1 MTPAGG
7 APVQVLTVGH
17 SNHSPEAF
25 LALLTR
31 HGVTA
36 LGDVRSA
43 PWSRFNP
50 HFNRKALSASLP
62 AGGIAY
68 AWLGR
73 ELGGRPDDP
82 ACYED
87 GGLRYDRLAQ
97 TALYRQGIARV
108 LRGAAE
114 HRLALM
120 CAEKDP
126 LHCHRALLVS
136 RSLEDEGLEP
146 WVPPVPEGGAVG
158 VPSAAQARPP
168 RARLAATIATW
179 SGGTSQVPRGRPARP
194 LTTIEPVSATAA
206 STSVMPTSA

>member
-1 MTPAGG
+1 MPT
-7 APVQVLTVGH
+7 VQVLTVGH
-17 SNHSPEAF
+17 SNHAPEDF
-25 LALLTR
+25 LALLAQ

-50 HFNRKALSASLP
+50 HFNRKALSASLS
-62 AGGIAY
+62 ASGIAY
-68 AWLGR
+68 VWLGR

-87 GGLRYDRLAQ
+87 GGLRYDRLAR
-97 TALYRQGIARV
+97 TALYRQGIERV

-114 HRLALM
+114 RRLALM

-136 RSLEDEGLEP
+136 RSLEDEGLEIAHILADGSLEP
-146 WVPPVPEGGAVG
+146 HDSVMDRLL
-158 VPSAAQARPP
+158 AAHSPDDLFTERKSRADRIAEAARTPP
-168 RARLAATIATW
+168 RRRKRA
-179 SGGTSQVPRGRPARP
+179 
-194 LTTIEPVSATAA
+194 
-206 STSVMPTSA
+206 

>member
-1 MTPAGG
+1 M
-7 APVQVLTVGH
+7 QILTVGH
-17 SNHSPEAF
+17 SYHSWEAF

-43 PWSRFNP
+43 PRSRFNP
-50 HFNRKALSASLP
+50 HFNRKALSASLS
-62 AGGIAY
+62 ASGIAY
-68 AWLGR
+68 VWLGL

-87 GGLRYDRLAQ
+87 GELRYDRLAQ
-97 TALYRQGIARV
+97 TALYREGIERV
-108 LRGAAE
+108 LHGTAE

-136 RSLEDEGLEP
+136 RSLEDEGLE
-146 WVPPVPEGGAVG
+146 VAHILADGGLEPHESVMDRLLATRHRDDG
-158 VPSAAQARPP
+158 LFAEPKLRAGQIDEATRTPP
-168 RARLAATIATW
+168 RRRK
-179 SGGTSQVPRGRPARP
+179 RG
-194 LTTIEPVSATAA
+194 
-206 STSVMPTSA
+206 

>member
-1 MTPAGG
+1 MPT
-7 APVQVLTVGH
+7 VQVLTVGH
-17 SNHSPEAF
+17 SNHAPEDF
-25 LALLTR
+25 LALLAQ

-50 HFNRKALSASLP
+50 HFNRKALSASLS
-62 AGGIAY
+62 AAGIAY
-68 AWLGR
+68 VWLGR
-73 ELGGRPDDP
+73 ELGGRPDNP

-87 GGLRYDRLAQ
+87 GDLRYDRLAR

-136 RSLEDEGLEP
+136 RSLEDEGLEIAHILADGSLEP
-146 WVPPVPEGGAVG
+146 HDSVMDRLLAARRPEDDLFAGRKSRADRIAE
-158 VPSAAQARPP
+158 AARTPP
-168 RARLAATIATW
+168 RRRKRA
-179 SGGTSQVPRGRPARP
+179 
-194 LTTIEPVSATAA
+194 
-206 STSVMPTSA
+206 

>member
-1 MTPAGG
+1 MTSPAR

-17 SNHSPEAF
+17 SNHSPETF

-50 HFNRKALSASLP
+50 QFNRKALSASLS
-62 AGGIAY
+62 AAGIAY
-68 AWLGR
+68 VWLGR

-82 ACYED
+82 ACYRD
-87 GGLRYDRLAQ
+87 GAVRYDLLAQ
-97 TALYRQGIARV
+97 TALYRQGIGRV

-126 LHCHRALLVS
+126 LHCHRTLLVS
-136 RSLEDEGLEP
+136 RSLEEEGLE
-146 WVPPVPEGGAVG
+146 VAHILADGALEPHESVMDRLL
-158 VPSAAQARPP
+158 AAHHEDLFSEPKSRAGRIEEAARTPP
-168 RARLAATIATW
+168 RRRK
-179 SGGTSQVPRGRPARP
+179 RG
-194 LTTIEPVSATAA
+194 
-206 STSVMPTSA
+206 

>member
-1 MTPAGG
+1 M
-7 APVQVLTVGH
+7 QVLTVGH

-43 PWSRFNP
+43 PYSRFNP
-50 HFNRKALSASLP
+50 HFSRKALSAFLAAS
-62 AGGIAY
+62 GIAY
-68 AWLGR
+68 VWLGR

-87 GGLRYDRLAQ
+87 GQLRYDRLAR
-97 TALYRQGIARV
+97 TGHYREGIERV

-136 RSLEDEGLEP
+136 RSLDDEGLDVAHILADGSLELHESVMDRLLAAHRPDEDLFAEP
-146 WVPPVPEGGAVG
+146 KSRAEWIAEVTRA
-158 VPSAAQARPP
+158 PP
-168 RARLAATIATW
+168 RRRKRA
-179 SGGTSQVPRGRPARP
+179 
-194 LTTIEPVSATAA
+194 
-206 STSVMPTSA
+206 

>member
-1 MTPAGG
+1 MRP
-7 APVQVLTVGH
+7 QVLTVGH
-17 SNHSPEAF
+17 SNHEPQAF
-25 LALLTR
+25 LALLAR

-50 HFNRKALSASLP
+50 HFNRKALSASLS
-62 AGGIAY
+62 AAGIAY
-68 AWLGR
+68 VWLGR
-73 ELGGRPDDP
+73 ELGGRPDNP

-87 GGLRYDRLAQ
+87 GDLRYDRLAR

-136 RSLEDEGLEP
+136 RSLEDEGLEIAHILADGSLEP
-146 WVPPVPEGGAVG
+146 HDSVMDRLLAARRPEDDLFAERK
-158 VPSAAQARPP
+158 SRADRIAEAARTPP
-168 RARLAATIATW
+168 RRRKRA
-179 SGGTSQVPRGRPARP
+179 
-194 LTTIEPVSATAA
+194 
-206 STSVMPTSA
+206 

>member
-1 MTPAGG
+1 MR
-7 APVQVLTVGH
+7 PVQVLTVGH
-17 SNHSPEAF
+17 SNHSLQAF

-31 HGVTA
+31 QGVAA
-36 LGDVRSA
+36 LADVRSA
-43 PWSRFNP
+43 PYSRFNP
-50 HFNRKALSASLP
+50 HFNRKALSASLS
-62 AGGIAY
+62 AAGIAY

-87 GGLRYDRLAQ
+87 GELRYDRLAQ
-97 TALYRQGIARV
+97 TALYREGIERI

-136 RSLEDEGLEP
+136 RSLEDEGLEI
-146 WVPPVPEGGAVG
+146 VHILADGGMEPQESVMDRLL
-158 VPSAAQARPP
+158 AARRPDDDLFTGRKSRADRIAEAARTPP
-168 RARLAATIATW
+168 RR
-179 SGGTSQVPRGRPARP
+179 SKRG
-194 LTTIEPVSATAA
+194 
-206 STSVMPTSA
+206 

>member
-1 MTPAGG
+1 M
-7 APVQVLTVGH
+7 QVLTVGH

-25 LALLTR
+25 LALLAR

-50 HFNRKALSASLP
+50 HFNRKALPASLL

-68 AWLGR
+68 VWLGR

-108 LRGAAE
+108 LSGAAE

-136 RSLEDEGLEP
+136 RSLEDEGLEIAHILADGSLEP
-146 WVPPVPEGGAVG
+146 HDSVMDRLL
-158 VPSAAQARPP
+158 AARSPDNDLFAERKSRAERIAEAARTPP
-168 RARLAATIATW
+168 RRRKRA
-179 SGGTSQVPRGRPARP
+179 
-194 LTTIEPVSATAA
+194 
-206 STSVMPTSA
+206 

>member
-1 MTPAGG
+1 MRP
-7 APVQVLTVGH
+7 QVLTVGH
-17 SNHSPEAF
+17 SNHAPEAF

-50 HFNRKALSASLP
+50 HFNRKALSASLS

-68 AWLGR
+68 VWLGR

-87 GGLRYDRLAQ
+87 GELRYDRLAR
-97 TALYRQGIARV
+97 TALYRQGIERV

-136 RSLEDEGLEP
+136 RSLEDEGLEIAHILADGSLEP
-146 WVPPVPEGGAVG
+146 HDSVMDRLL
-158 VPSAAQARPP
+158 AARSPDDDPFAERKSRADRIAEAARTPP
-168 RARLAATIATW
+168 RRRKRA
-179 SGGTSQVPRGRPARP
+179 
-194 LTTIEPVSATAA
+194 
-206 STSVMPTSA
+206 

>member
-1 MTPAGG
+1 M
-7 APVQVLTVGH
+7 QILTVGH
-17 SNHSPEAF
+17 SNHSWEAF

-43 PWSRFNP
+43 PYSRFNP
-50 HFNRKALSASLP
+50 HFNRKALSASLS
-62 AGGIAY
+62 ASGIAY
-68 AWLGR
+68 VWLGR
-73 ELGGRPDDP
+73 ELGGRPDDR

-87 GGLRYDRLAQ
+87 GELRYDRLAQ
-97 TALYRQGIARV
+97 TALYREGIERV

-136 RSLEDEGLEP
+136 RSLEERGLEVAHILADGGLEP
-146 WVPPVPEGGAVG
+146 HD
-158 VPSAAQARPP
+158 SAMDRLLATRHSDDGLFAEPKSRAGQIDEATRTPP
-168 RARLAATIATW
+168 RRRK
-179 SGGTSQVPRGRPARP
+179 RG
-194 LTTIEPVSATAA
+194 
-206 STSVMPTSA
+206 